1 MLPNGPNGIPVFNT
15 LSNSSF
21 SSWLSVASSL
31 SGLSH
36 NYTLELQGVSNNV
49 TCAYTPYA
57 NVTFFGIYDWTVS
70 GICQQPTETFLNP
83 PVYAVSPSNH
93 TLGFWACRRST
104 TGQSYDLFLRGTNH
118 YESNIGN
125 VTCTISSTQVVVS
138 LTYSSHLGA
147 FTTQEHTPTSLKNNT
162 KPMDTAVQGVGDVLW
177 KAQSRETNLVGDMIV
192 GLAGGFLKLPTHA
205 EDARYLR
212 LFEAVIQGI
221 LDYEVCSINL
231 LSLLLPTSSIRSR
244 RFALFTQQEVINRRQ
259 HFARVHS
266 MAPHLSTSLAGMSR
280 AKQLPSWFR

>member
-1 MLPNGPNGIPVFNT
+1 M
-15 LSNSSF
+15 
-21 SSWLSVASSL
+21 SVASSL

-49 TCAYTPYA
+49 TCAYTSYA
-57 NVTFFGIYDWTVS
+57 NVTFIGIYDWTVS

-83 PVYAVSPSNH
+83 PAYAVSPSNH
-93 TLGFWACRRST
+93 TLGFWACRRSP
-104 TGQSYDLFLRGTNH
+104 TGQSYNMSYDLFLRGTNH

-147 FTTQEHTPTSLKNNT
+147 FTTQRHSSTSLKNNT
-162 KPMDTAVQGVGDVLW
+162 KLMDTAVQGVGDVLW
-177 KAQSRETNLVGDMIV
+177 KAQSRETNLVGDMMV

-205 EDARYLR
+205 EDTRYLR

-221 LDYEVCSINL
+221 LDHQVCINL
-231 LSLLLPTSSIRSR
+231 LSISLPTPSIRSR

-259 HFARVHS
+259 HFACVHS